1 MRIAPIV
8 LIVIGMFG
16 LARYFGL
23 LPVGFFHIL
32 GPVLLIVVGV
42 ALLFRRRCG
51 GGRRRDRRTDGSGNA
66 VTKTSSA
73 SAA

>member
-8 LIVIGMFG
+8 LIVIGLFG
-16 LARYFGL
+16 LAKYFGL
-23 LPVGFFHIL
+23 LPVGFFHVL

-42 ALLFRRRCG
+42 ALLFRRPC
-51 GGRRRDRRTDGSGNA
+51 GGRRRWDRRTEGSGNA
-66 VTKTSSA
+66 VTKTTSA